1 MQDELRAAVLT
12 YTANPAYRAVK
23 PKVIA
28 ERLGLE
34 GDTAALCKKVIKKLV
49 REEELEFGPN
59 HLVLPIDPD
68 HPSRENLAPA
78 AESGG
83 GGEKAERKRSQ
94 DGKHVVGTL
103 RRIKSGDAFVRPE
116 GTPPSAERDLDIYVP
131 AKQSHDAAS
140 GDVVRVVVSSRP
152 GPRGKPTGRVTDI
165 VERATNVFVGTY
177 DEVAGNA
184 VVDID
189 GKVFGEPIY
198 VGDPGAKGV
207 NVGDKVVVEMV
218 RFPSQ
223 VRDGEGVIT
232 KVLGDR
238 GAPGVDTMAVK
249 YEFGLPGDFP
259 EAVLENAREEAA
271 KFDESIPDGR
281 RDLTAEVVVTIDPKT
296 ARDFDDAISL
306 KKLEN
311 GHWELGVHI
320 ADVSHFVQPKTAL
333 DNEAYDRATSVYLP
347 DEVIPMLPEVIS
359 NNLASLQP
367 DKTRYAMTAL
377 LEMTP
382 DATPVHCEVF
392 KSAIK
397 SRRRFTYEEVDE
409 YLQAK
414 GLVDRQSPLPPRE
427 GPGEGETGHDQGG
440 GVKGKRDQHRKT
452 ADKGASKPSPSP
464 SLEGRGTWLSNLAS
478 EVDRLLADM
487 FELAMT
493 LRKRRFERG
502 SLELSMPDVEIDLDE
517 QGRVSGAHVAENTE
531 SHQVIEEFMLAANEG
546 VARRLADQGYLFLR
560 RIHGSPDPRKSRA
573 LTDFARSLGLPAENL
588 QDRFEL
594 QELLDRVKGDPRQH
608 AVNFATLRSMQ
619 KAVYSPE
626 DEGHYALA
634 SDCYCHFTSPIRRY
648 PDLTVHRL
656 IEALNRHA
664 AGEGPKPVNEAAPL
678 MQTGDH
684 CSEREGRAAQAER
697 ELKKVKLLNYLSDKI
712 GTEMEGVI
720 TGVEKFGIFVMGK
733 EMPAEGFIHIT
744 ALGDDYYS
752 FERSA
757 HAIVGR
763 RAGASFRLGDPVRVA
778 VAAVDVDSRELDF
791 RYLGKPKPAS
801 GKASKRGKSG
811 GGRKGRPLPA
821 EKKKR
826 PSQGKNRRAR
836 EKATAENTSDDAK
849 KPPRKKKK
857 TSKKSGTNAFGKK
870 KPGAKKPGGKPKRK
884 KGL

>member
-1 MQDELRAAVLT
+1 MQDELRAAVLS

-49 REEELEFGPN
+49 REGELEFGPN
-59 HLVLPIDPD
+59 HLVVPIDPE
-68 HPSRENLAPA
+68 HPSRENLMPA
-78 AESGG
+78 AKAEGG
-83 GGEKAERKRSQ
+83 GGKAERQRTE
-94 DGKHVVGTL
+94 GKYVVGTL

-116 GTPPSAERDLDIYVP
+116 GTPPSAEKELDIYVP

-184 VVDID
+184 VVDVD

-198 VGDPGAKGV
+198 VGDSGAKGV
-207 NVGDKVVVEMV
+207 NVGDKVVIEMV

-223 VRDGEGVIT
+223 LRDGEGVIT

-249 YEFGLPGDFP
+249 YEFGLPGDFS

-281 RDLTAEVVVTIDPKT
+281 RDLTAEVVITIDPKT

-306 KKLEN
+306 TKTDN
-311 GHWELGVHI
+311 GHWQLGVHI
-320 ADVSHFVQPKTAL
+320 ADVSHFVRPKTAL

-347 DEVIPMLPEVIS
+347 DEVIPMLPEIIS

-382 DATPVHCEVF
+382 EGAPVHCEVF

-409 YLQAK
+409 YLAAK
-414 GLVDRQSPLPPRE
+414 KLVGPDSPLAGR
-427 GPGEGETGHDQGG
+427 PGQLPDGLT
-440 GVKGKRDQHRKT
+440 
-452 ADKGASKPSPSP
+452 P
-464 SLEGRGTWLSNLAS
+464 

-493 LRKRRFERG
+493 LRGRRFERG
-502 SLELSMPDVEIDLDE
+502 SLELHMPEVEIDLDDD
-517 QGRVSGAHVAENTE
+517 GRVCGAHVAENTE

-546 VARRLADQGYLFLR
+546 VARRLADAGQLFLR

-573 LTDFARSLGLPAENL
+573 LTDFARSLGLPADNL

-594 QELLDRVKGDPRQH
+594 QELLDKVKGDPRQH
-608 AVNFATLRSMQ
+608 ALNFATLRSMQ

-656 IEALNRHA
+656 IEALNLH
-664 AGEGPKPVNEAAPL
+664 ESDNGPKPVQEMGAL
-678 MQTGDH
+678 IQQGDH

-712 GTEMEGVI
+712 GLEMEGVI

-733 EMPAEGFIHIT
+733 DLPAEGFIHIT
-744 ALGDDYYS
+744 ALGDDYFSY
-752 FERSA
+752 ERSA

-778 VAAVDVDSRELDF
+778 VATVDVDSRELDF
-791 RYLGKPKPAS
+791 RYLGKPKTPG
-801 GKASKRGKSG
+801 GKANKRGKSG

-836 EKATAENTSDDAK
+836 EKAAAENRSDDAK

-857 TSKKSGTNAFGKK
+857 KTTKKSGVNAFGKK
-870 KPGAKKPGGKPKRK
+870 KTAKKTAVKKKPGGKPKRK
-884 KGL
+884 KGR

>member
-34 GDTAALCKKVIKKLV
+34 GDTAALCKKVIKKLA
-49 REEELEFGPN
+49 RERELEFGPN

-78 AESGG
+78 PEAD
-83 GGEKAERKRSQ
+83 GEGAKAERKRSK

-306 KKLEN
+306 KKLDN

-382 DATPVHCEVF
+382 DGAPVHCEVF

-397 SRRRFTYEEVDE
+397 SRRRFTYEEVDG
-409 YLQAK
+409 YLAAK
-414 GLVDRQSPLPPRE
+414 KLVGPDSLLAGRKGELPDGLTP
-427 GPGEGETGHDQGG
+427 
-440 GVKGKRDQHRKT
+440 
-452 ADKGASKPSPSP
+452 
-464 SLEGRGTWLSNLAS
+464 

-502 SLELSMPDVEIDLDE
+502 SLELSMPEVEIDLDNE
-517 QGRVSGAHVAENTE
+517 GRVSGAHVAENTE

-546 VARRLADQGYLFLR
+546 VARRIADQGYLFLR

-573 LTDFARSLGLPAENL
+573 LTEFARSLGLPADNL

-656 IEALNRHA
+656 IEALNLHA
-664 AGEGPKPVNEAAPL
+664 SGDGPKPVNEMALL

-733 EMPAEGFIHIT
+733 DLPAEGFIHIT
-744 ALGDDYYS
+744 ALGDDYFSY
-752 FERSA
+752 ERSA

-791 RYLGKPKPAS
+791 RYLGKPKPPG
-801 GKASKRGKSG
+801 GKDKKRGKSAA

-836 EKATAENTSDDAK
+836 EKAAENAPEETK

-857 TSKKSGTNAFGKK
+857 KTTKKSGVNAFGKK
-870 KPGAKKPGGKPKRK
+870 KTAKQAGGKKSGPKKPGGGKPIRK
-884 KGL
+884 KGR